1 MKYKIKLTINRKIIN
16 NFKYKSNKIFKVN
29 NKNKFL
35 NNIQMKLKL
44 YLIKKNWMI
53 NKLIKIK

>member
-16 NFKYKSNKIFKVN
+16 NFKYKSNKIFKVK